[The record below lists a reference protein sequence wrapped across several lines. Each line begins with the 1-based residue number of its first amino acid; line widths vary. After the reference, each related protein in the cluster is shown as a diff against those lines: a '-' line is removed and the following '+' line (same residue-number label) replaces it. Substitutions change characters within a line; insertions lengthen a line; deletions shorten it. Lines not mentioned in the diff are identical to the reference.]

1 MAELLAQSEH
11 LHHGAGA
18 VLLAV
23 PRLQPVPEFIVA
35 DWPATGRAPLRQRLG
50 SGKRARLVAQHI
62 EIMLEIQHMLAAAV
76 TAFVAGDQT
85 ASMPDV
91 DMQRMHPRFH
101 PCARAVYTR
110 FEGYVPRSE
119 GKPSYSA
126 GPKVTSIERVEWVI
140 LPDPATCAAAL
151 RGRDRLV
158 GVSLQRSELH
168 AGSRSFR

>member
-85 ASMPDV
+85 ASMPDL
-91 DMQRMHPRFH
+91 DMQRMHPRF
-101 PCARAVYTR
+101 PRCARGGWHGIEVGLHRGAAVL
-110 FEGYVPRSE
+110 VPQRNTTSARS
-119 GKPSYSA
+119 KPS
-126 GPKVTSIERVEWVI
+126 
-140 LPDPATCAAAL
+140 AT
-151 RGRDRLV
+151 RD
-158 GVSLQRSELH
+158 
-168 AGSRSFR
+168 SR